1 MQKFSTVDLR
11 RDLVRGYEKSRDP
24 VYGPNEARK
33 SWWTSFCL
41 SSIAW
46 SKKAEKPMAYARPTV
61 PSLVILSSGGGSATR
76 AKPLATLLFVLNV
89 RW

>member
-33 SWWTSFCL
+33 SWWTSFFL

-46 SKKAEKPMAYARPTV
+46 SKKAEKPMAYAPPTV
-61 PSLVILSSGGGSATR
+61 PSLVILLEVAARQGQNPWRPSCSC
-76 AKPLATLLFVLNV
+76 
-89 RW
+89 